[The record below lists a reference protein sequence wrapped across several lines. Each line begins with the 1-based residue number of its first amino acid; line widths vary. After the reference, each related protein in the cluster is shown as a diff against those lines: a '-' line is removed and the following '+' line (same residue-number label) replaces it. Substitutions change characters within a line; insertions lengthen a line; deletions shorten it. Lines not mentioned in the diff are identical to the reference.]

1 MRSAGCGRRDD
12 FASRVR
18 FSLSRGC
25 CPAINNRNDQPG
37 CCVTIFHRGAI
48 YAGSFH
54 CHTRSS
60 RAGRACPCANSIEHS
75 EAAHLCQGDVVGV
88 GRGRYCGCHLCSP
101 SRETEGGPDRG
112 TGRGRKSSSG
122 QSRLRRNELTER
134 KESRGSQRCGES
146 SGRFRG
152 SGAERKRSR
161 SRAVE
166 EATGSACCCGA
177 GSENSRG
184 ATEPQPK
191 TSRALGDRTKSKQ
204 WLG

>member
-18 FSLSRGC
+18 FRLCRGC
-25 CPAINNRNDQPG
+25 CSAINNRNDQPG
-37 CCVTIFHRGAI
+37 CCVT
-48 YAGSFH
+48 
-54 CHTRSS
+54 
-60 RAGRACPCANSIEHS
+60 CPCANSIGHS
-75 EAAHLCQGDVVGV
+75 EAARLCRGDVVGV
-88 GRGRYCGCHLCSP
+88 GRGRYCGCQLCSP
-101 SRETEGGPDRG
+101 SRETEGGPARG

-122 QSRLRRNELTER
+122 QSRLRRNEPTER

-152 SGAERKRSR
+152 SGAKRKRSR
-161 SRAVE
+161 GGRAVE
-166 EATGSACCCGA
+166 EATGSACCCDA
-177 GSENSRG
+177 GSENSSG
-184 ATEPQPK
+184 VAGPQPK